1 MKPWFRVGHCLP
13 SWDIEDVTPLTPDY
27 KQQPAKVYL
36 GPCRCC
42 LWKSTG
48 LMTPLLVIC
57 SDAPG
62 GKAVPSE
69 LWKLWIT
76 APLTNALFTYQRGPV
91 PEGRGGGGPQ
101 ARAWRSF
108 FIISLYTLCMSICTE
123 PPDMFHM
130 LGCVTSHCKYMLKH
144 PKSHWGT
151 KKCKKTRRTTKTNEM
166 TTEQHTEAQLSYYK
180 TSRQTTTKDIK
191 PEM

>member
-1 MKPWFRVGHCLP
+1 
-13 SWDIEDVTPLTPDY
+13 
-27 KQQPAKVYL
+27 
-36 GPCRCC
+36 
-42 LWKSTG
+42 
-48 LMTPLLVIC
+48 MTPLLVIC

-91 PEGRGGGGPQ
+91 PEGRGGGPQ

-144 PKSHWGT
+144 PKSHRGT

>member
-91 PEGRGGGGPQ
+91 PEGRGGGGP
-101 ARAWRSF
+101 SGPSLEELFHYF
-108 FIISLYTLCMSICTE
+108 FIHVMHE
-123 PPDMFHM
+123 
-130 LGCVTSHCKYMLKH
+130 YMH
-144 PKSHWGT
+144 
-151 KKCKKTRRTTKTNEM
+151 RTTRYVSYGGLCYITLQIYVETPKEPLRHKEM
-166 TTEQHTEAQLSYYK
+166 Q
-180 TSRQTTTKDIK
+180 KDT
-191 PEM
+191 

>member
-91 PEGRGGGGPQ
+91 PEGRGGGPSGP
-101 ARAWRSF
+101 SLEELFHYF
-108 FIISLYTLCMSICTE
+108 FIHVMHE
-123 PPDMFHM
+123 
-130 LGCVTSHCKYMLKH
+130 YMH
-144 PKSHWGT
+144 
-151 KKCKKTRRTTKTNEM
+151 RTTRYV
-166 TTEQHTEAQLSYYK
+166 SYVGLCYITLQIYVETPK
-180 TSRQTTTKDIK
+180 EPLRPQRNAKRHVGQQRQMKWPQSNTLKRN
-191 PEM
+191 

>member
-91 PEGRGGGGPQ
+91 PEGRGGGGGALRPEPGG
-101 ARAWRSF
+101 AFSLF
-108 FIISLYTLCMSICTE
+108 LYTRYAWVYAQNHQICFICWAVLHHTANI
-123 PPDMFHM
+123 
-130 LGCVTSHCKYMLKH
+130 CWNTQ
-144 PKSHWGT
+144 
-151 KKCKKTRRTTKTNEM
+151 RA
-166 TTEQHTEAQLSYYK
+166 TEAQRNAK
-180 TSRQTTTKDIK
+180 RHVGQQRQMKWPQSNTLKRN
-191 PEM
+191 

>member
-91 PEGRGGGGPQ
+91 PEGRGGPQ

-130 LGCVTSHCKYMLKH
+130 LGVLHHTANICWNTQ
-144 PKSHWGT
+144 
-151 KKCKKTRRTTKTNEM
+151 RA
-166 TTEQHTEAQLSYYK
+166 TEAQRNAK
-180 TSRQTTTKDIK
+180 RHVGQQRQMKWPQSNTLKRN
-191 PEM
+191 